1 MVKHLWSRLFMLV
14 LSEKK
19 SSRWKCFRI
28 SFWRK
33 HLLLSFLLCVLPCL
47 ILSFQLDWKPLILNQ
62 YKSWLL
68 FLISIYS
75 LQTKFKDS
83 VVISQM
89 LSSFLGSIQFTALNV
104 VCRVRKF
111 LAYARIL
118 LSIENNIIATFNLTQ
133 KVWQY
138 FKIWLS

>member
-1 MVKHLWSRLFMLV
+1 MVSRLFILV
-14 LSEKK
+14 LPVKK

-68 FLISIYS
+68 FLISIFS

>member
-68 FLISIYS
+68 FLISIFS

-89 LSSFLGSIQFTALNV
+89 LSSFLDSIQFTALNV

-118 LSIENNIIATFNLTQ
+118 LSIENNL
-133 KVWQY
+133 
-138 FKIWLS
+138 IWPKKFDNFSKSD